1 MNTNTERSIATD
13 TKWIAEPSG
22 LKNGNLESWKEAM
35 ANKCP
40 NPKRGDLV
48 AATNKKGENARWYKV
63 IGFKDGATIWQR
75 GKLVS
80 NNEMYHYAY

>member
-22 LKNGNLESWKEAM
+22 LKTGNLDRWKARM
-35 ANKCP
+35 ANICP

-48 AATNKKGENARWYKV
+48 AATNEKGKNARWYKV
-63 IGFKDGATIWQR
+63 IGFKNGVTIWQR
-75 GKLVS
+75 GKVVS
-80 NNEMYHYAY
+80 DNEIYDYGY